1 MPNLEV
7 VMGQRFAIGAAFAGL
22 LFGGVVSAQQAKPTS
37 APQPKPTAAAKPAA
51 APAGPVLVIETQKGN
66 IEIETYNDAPKSLEH
81 ILKLVRDGFYRG
93 QRFLYVAPNAVQFGD
108 PYTKDMTKTERW
120 GSGGSGTPV
129 GVAETSKRK
138 FDKGTLILYYATG
151 YPGRLADSQMII
163 LKQPNP
169 TIEGKYAPLGK
180 VKVGMDVVDKLE
192 VGDRI
197 VKMYVKGE
205 PAK

>member
-1 MPNLEV
+1 
-7 VMGQRFAIGAAFAGL
+7 MGQRFAVGAALAGL
-22 LFGGVVSAQQAKPTS
+22 LLGAAVSAQQS
-37 APQPKPTAAAKPAA
+37 KPTAAAKPAA

-66 IEIETYNDAPKSLEH
+66 IEIETYTDAPKSIEH
-81 ILKLVRDGFYRG
+81 ILKLVREGFYRG
-93 QRFLYVAPNAVQFGD
+93 QRIFWVAPNAIQFGD
-108 PYTKDMTKTERW
+108 PYTKDMTKKDRW

-129 GVAETSKRK
+129 GVAETPKRK
-138 FDKGTLILYYATG
+138 FEKGMLILYYQNG
-151 YPGRLADSQMII
+151 YPPRLADSQMII

-192 VGDRI
+192 VNDRI